1 MTWISQYILPGF
13 AVLVPALVGL
23 FIIYW
28 TRQALVASVRPQ
40 IECYLRPSSV
50 RPDVCDFVLANEGLG
65 SARNVSYR
73 LDYDEQ
79 DFRDHTVIFRKRETD
94 FPFQTVGSKSQIT
107 SKFGFF
113 VALGRDTPLK
123 PFDVTVT
130 YEWKPFFELDTRRET
145 RLFTLDARP
154 FFGLIPPEDDAVAS
168 ALKAGFKD
176 VVKALKESSRRV

>member
-94 FPFQTVGSKSQIT
+94 FPFQT
-107 SKFGFF
+107 
-113 VALGRDTPLK
+113 GRLQEPDHIEVRIL
-123 PFDVTVT
+123 
-130 YEWKPFFELDTRRET
+130 RRSGK
-145 RLFTLDARP
+145 RH
-154 FFGLIPPEDDAVAS
+154 PPET
-168 ALKAGFKD
+168 L
-176 VVKALKESSRRV
+176 